1 MSVKH
6 FEGGKGA
13 RGAMSAGRPEVAG
26 RRFSPLTF
34 PVSSYIIT
42 NEHTFMRNGGGM
54 TRNPSDVCEVHY
66 VDEEHVEKA
75 RKALSPQREIVALA
89 ETFRN
94 LGDPTRVKILQAL
107 TVEELCVCDLAKLLG
122 VSESATSHQLRVLR
136 SHRIVRFR
144 KEGKMAYYSLDDEHI
159 DTLMREALRHVRE

>member
-1 MSVKH
+1 M
-6 FEGGKGA
+6 
-13 RGAMSAGRPEVAG
+13 
-26 RRFSPLTF
+26 
-34 PVSSYIIT
+34 
-42 NEHTFMRNGGGM
+42 GGGM
-54 TRNPSDVCEVHY
+54 TRNTSDVCEVYY
-66 VDEEHVEKA
+66 VNEEHVEKA
-75 RKALSPQREIVALA
+75 RKALSPEREIVALA

-136 SHRIVRFR
+136 SQRLVRFR

-159 DTLMREALRHVRE
+159 NTLMREALRHVREGSVRGGVA